1 MKITPEIKRYK
12 ETVSTLNVKELLAV
26 LNNSRLSRDERFVVE
41 LIDLYGKSIKEAS
54 FAMNAD
60 MRQVDR
66 WLQKARLKIIKQNFS
81 KTLKST

>member
-41 LIDLYGKSIKEAS
+41 LIDLYGKSIKEA
-54 FAMNAD
+54 ANTMDVD

-66 WLQKARLKIIKQNFS
+66 WLQKARKKILLQVFK
-81 KTLKST
+81 

>member
-1 MKITPEIKRYK
+1 MKISPEIKRYK

-26 LNNSRLSRDERFVVE
+26 LNNSRLSKDERFAIE

-54 FAMNAD
+54 FTMNAD

-66 WLQKARLKIIKQNFS
+66 WLQKARLKICKQIF
-81 KTLKST
+81 K

>member
-12 ETVSTLNVKELLAV
+12 ETVSTLNAQELLAV

-41 LIDLYGKSIKEAS
+41 LIDLYGKSIKEA
-54 FAMNAD
+54 ANTMDAD

-66 WLQKARLKIIKQNFS
+66 WLQKARKKILLQVFK
-81 KTLKST
+81 

>member
-1 MKITPEIKRYK
+1 MKISPEIKRYK

-41 LIDLYGKSIKEAS
+41 LIDLYGKSIKEA
-54 FAMNAD
+54 ANTMDAD

-66 WLQKARLKIIKQNFS
+66 WLQKARKKILLQIFK
-81 KTLKST
+81 

>member
-41 LIDLYGKSIKEAS
+41 LIDLYGKSIKEA
-54 FAMNAD
+54 ANTMDVD
-60 MRQVDR
+60 MRQIDR
-66 WLQKARLKIIKQNFS
+66 WLQKARKKILLQVFK
-81 KTLKST
+81 

>member
-54 FAMNAD
+54 FTMNAD

>member
-41 LIDLYGKSIKEAS
+41 LIDIYGKSIKEA
-54 FAMNAD
+54 ANTMDAD
-60 MRQVDR
+60 MRQIDR
-66 WLQKARLKIIKQNFS
+66 WLQKARKKILLQVFK
-81 KTLKST
+81 

>member
-41 LIDLYGKSIKEAS
+41 LIDLYGKSIKEA
-54 FAMNAD
+54 ANTMDVD
-60 MRQVDR
+60 MRQINK
-66 WLQKARLKIIKQNFS
+66 WLHNARVKILKQVFK
-81 KTLKST
+81 